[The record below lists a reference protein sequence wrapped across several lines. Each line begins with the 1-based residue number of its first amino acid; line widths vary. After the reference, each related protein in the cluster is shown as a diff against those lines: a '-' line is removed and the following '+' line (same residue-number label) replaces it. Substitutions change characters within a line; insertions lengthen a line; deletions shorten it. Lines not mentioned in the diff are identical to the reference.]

1 MTPSGRRAYRRPMGE
16 KLIQVAIVLGV
27 AIAGGYAVIS
37 EADGWE
43 DYVVM
48 GVLLTTTFGFA
59 LAVAPKLYARRTR
72 TISRSSEGG
81 SR

>member
-1 MTPSGRRAYRRPMGE
+1 MSE
-16 KLIQVAIVLGV
+16 KLIQGAIILAVAV
-27 AIAGGYAVIS
+27 AGAYAVVH

-48 GVLLTTTFGFA
+48 GVILMTCFGFA
-59 LAVAPKLYARRTR
+59 LAVAPKIYARRTR

-81 SR
+81 PS

>member
-1 MTPSGRRAYRRPMGE
+1 MTAAVPAGMVCDMGD

-27 AIAGGYAVIS
+27 AVAGGYAVVS

-59 LAVAPKLYARRTR
+59 LAVAPKLYARRDR
-72 TISRSSEGG
+72 TISREGG
-81 SR
+81 PR

>member
-1 MTPSGRRAYRRPMGE
+1 MGDR
-16 KLIQVAIVLGV
+16 LIQVVIVLGV
-27 AIAGGYAVIS
+27 AVAGGYAVVS

-59 LAVAPKLYARRTR
+59 LAVAPKVYARRRR

-81 SR
+81 PR

>member
-1 MTPSGRRAYRRPMGE
+1 MTAAAPTGIVCGMPD

-48 GVLLTTTFGFA
+48 GVLLITTYGFA
-59 LAVAPKLYARRTR
+59 QTVAPKIYARRDR
-72 TISRSSEGG
+72 TISREGG
-81 SR
+81 PR

>member
-1 MTPSGRRAYRRPMGE
+1 MQCQGNGRTVVSMGE
-16 KLIQVAIVLGV
+16 RLIQVGIVLAV

-48 GVLLTTTFGFA
+48 GVLLTTTLGFA
-59 LAVAPKLYARRTR
+59 IAVAPKLYARRTR

-81 SR
+81 S